1 MVRSRIVN
9 YTLLKTTGSTAA
21 DTNFSIQLKCTGGA
35 TANVGYDN
43 VELTFSGTIPSS
55 LTNSDGG
62 LVNEVELTGAN
73 GVGVQV
79 LGNDKKTIE
88 FDKTYKVG
96 SLTGA
101 EGGYYIDSNYIA
113 RYYRYGNTITPG
125 VVQAKM
131 VFAIT
136 YD

>member
-1 MVRSRIVN
+1 MRSRIVN

-55 LTNSDGG
+55 LTNSDGV
-62 LVNEVELTGAN
+62 LVNKVESTGAN

-79 LGNDKKTIE
+79 LGNDKKRLNLIKRIKL
-88 FDKTYKVG
+88 D
-96 SLTGA
+96 L
-101 EGGYYIDSNYIA
+101 
-113 RYYRYGNTITPG
+113 
-125 VVQAKM
+125 
-131 VFAIT
+131 
-136 YD
+136 